1 MKKLITTLL
10 FSAFS
15 LLTFTQSTFTEKTLT
30 DMRQRMLSTGWDKFS
45 KEEVSPD
52 FVMHGND
59 GKPCD
64 MRCMEEL
71 NKSATLV
78 EWPMEQ
84 VKIQQVDNAVTVT
97 GITHHSGVDK
107 KTNEKWTANQNFT
120 ETYAYQNGK
129 WIWLTAQY
137 TDI

>member
-1 MKKLITTLL
+1 
-10 FSAFS
+10 
-15 LLTFTQSTFTEKTLT
+15 
-30 DMRQRMLSTGWDKFS
+30 MRQRMLSMGWDKFS

-84 VKIQQVDNAVTVT
+84 IKIQQVDNAVTIT

-107 KTNEKWTANQNFT
+107 KTIKNGQITNILPKLTPPKWQMDMVDSAIHRYLSI
-120 ETYAYQNGK
+120 YARIK
-129 WIWLTAQY
+129 
-137 TDI
+137 